1 MTEMAT
7 RPVAA
12 PLPPRVLGLV
22 NWLGIATVM
31 RAELQVYRRFWLM
44 TVGGPVLSMGL
55 YLLVFVLAIGPSRI
69 DGAGD
74 AILRF
79 MAPGMVMMTL
89 LQWASQNVAFSV
101 VYKKLEGIFADYLSV
116 PVMPWE
122 LVFGF
127 VVSSMIT
134 GMITTLPV
142 LIMVMIVTG
151 VTFTAPLTALA
162 VVISSS
168 AMMAVF
174 GFLMGLW
181 AKKWDGLSAVIGFL
195 IVPLTFLSGTF
206 VAIDRFPDWAAA
218 IMVVNPIY
226 YAVDA
231 FRGAMGGPHDVPIW
245 VSLTVLVGT
254 FVVLLAVTG
263 FLVGRGWR
271 IKS

>member
-1 MTEMAT
+1 M
-7 RPVAA
+7 
-12 PLPPRVLGLV
+12 LGAI

-31 RAELQVYRRFWLM
+31 RAEFQVYRRFWLM

-55 YLLVFVLAIGPSRI
+55 YLLVFSLAIGPSRV

-74 AILRF
+74 AVLLF

-101 VYKKLEGIFADYLSV
+101 VYKKLEGILSDYLTV
-116 PVMPWE
+116 PVMPRE

-127 VVSSMIT
+127 VFASMIT
-134 GMITTLPV
+134 GAITTVPV
-142 LIMVMIVTG
+142 LIMVMLVTG
-151 VTFTAPLTALA
+151 IGFSDPLIA
-162 VVISSS
+162 VLVVVASS

-174 GFLMGLW
+174 GFLIGLW
-181 AKKWDGLSAVIGFL
+181 AKKWDGISAVIGFV

-206 VAIDRFPDWAAA
+206 VAIDRFPDWAANV
-218 IMVVNPIY
+218 MVVNPIY

-231 FRGAMGGPHDVPIW
+231 FRGAMGGPQDMPTW
-245 VSLTVLVGT
+245 LSLLVLVGT
-254 FVVLLAVTG
+254 FGLLLGATG
-263 FLVGRGWR
+263 VLVGRGWR